1 MYQYYNANIKTNMGP
16 VSDETVGMFY
26 DLFLN
31 TKQNKHL
38 RLLTRHI
45 QTLLNL
51 IIAKSQP
58 ILLSSIALARGSIA
72 T

>member
-1 MYQYYNANIKTNMGP
+1 MGP
-16 VSDETVGMFY
+16 VSEETVGMFY